1 MKTNATKKIVTL
13 VMAFAVLFTTVF
25 TGITPVAA
33 AETTKTVYVSADI
46 EQATAG
52 TEVKVPF
59 TLTSNTGIDALIFV
73 PAAVNAKLALYDST
87 GSSLVEGFDNN
98 PMNIY
103 TSDWESYQGMYA
115 YDDSWNGSLPA
126 GDYYYGITFDTDT
139 QFMLDIEQKSV
150 EAKISQTKATITKGF
165 TKKLSVSGSKV
176 KSWKSGNTKI
186 AKVDKN
192 GKVTAVK
199 AGKTSVYAVLA
210 DGTKLACKVTVKENK
225 YSDVKITTSDV
236 SYGNQMMHAYKASYD
251 KSGNLVIC
259 TKFANNASYRI
270 SKLKNVKITVKSA
283 TGKTIGVYK
292 ASSIS
297 TSVSPYSTK
306 DMKFTIKKSALK
318 IKKADLR
325 NATIQITGTSVYY
338 Y

>member
-33 AETTKTVYVSADI
+33 AETTKTAYASADW
-46 EQATAG
+46 ESATAG
-52 TEVKVPF
+52 SEVKVPF
-59 TLTSNTGIDALIFV
+59 TLTSNNGIEVLIIV
-73 PAAVNAKLALYDST
+73 PEAVSAKLALYDST
-87 GSSLVEGFDNN
+87 GTTLIDYNDN
-98 PMNIY
+98 PLTIS
-103 TSDWESYQGMYA
+103 TSDWKSYQNLYVYGETW
-115 YDDSWNGSLPA
+115 DSLPA
-126 GDYYYGITFDTDT
+126 GDYYYGMTFATDT
-139 QFMLDIEQKSV
+139 QYMIDIEQKSV

-186 AKVDKN
+186 AKVDKK